1 LEPESS
7 EMQDASNLS
16 QDGPEGSTPLEE
28 PPRPGT
34 NLPLQLTSFVG
45 RERET
50 AQARGLLEETRLLTL
65 SGPGGSGKTRLALA
79 VASELVGSFED
90 GVWLVELAPLS
101 DPDLVPQAV
110 ASVLGVSE
118 TPGTP
123 LLETLGDYL
132 ETRNVLLVL
141 DNCEHL
147 VAACAS
153 LAETLLRRCPDLR
166 VVATSREALGV
177 AGETLFPVPP
187 LSLPDPHHLQAA
199 EGLARYEASQLFV
212 ERARTVSPEFT
223 VTGENAMAIAQVCYR
238 LDGMPLAIELAAA
251 RIRVLSVDQIS
262 TRLDDSFRL
271 LTGGGRS
278 VLARQRTLRATMDW
292 SYGLLTPEEQ
302 TLLGSLSV
310 FAGGFT
316 LGAVEAVYAG
326 ERAEEVLDLLA
337 SLVDKS
343 LVIVEEQDGEAR
355 YRLLETVRQYGREKL
370 QESGEEELF
379 RRRHA
384 EYYLALAE
392 KPEPDLREQGAWLL
406 RLGAEFDNFRAA
418 LRWTLGPEAEA
429 PELGLRLATA
439 LGHRRFWA
447 VYGLGEGL
455 AWLERGLERDKAA
468 SKPLRADALSHAGWI
483 ANVQG
488 NYDKALGLLEDN
500 YVVSKE
506 IGQNQTVAVSLIQLG
521 QFLTMHGSGKERIEA
536 LREETEALLP
546 ELSDP
551 QLIGPLL
558 IFLGLVA
565 LNKDDYPRTTALLE
579 EGLRLFREI
588 GDPYGTAICCGT
600 LGFIALHQ
608 GDVDRADAWFEEAL
622 ISLRELRDRV
632 GILHCL
638 MGAASVSGLR
648 KEDAA
653 RAARLWGAAEAL
665 GEAAS
670 VPLLPAIE
678 SRYDYEGDVAAAG
691 SQLGE
696 NAFAAAW
703 AEGRAM
709 TPEEAVEY
717 ALAKPEQPEELATPD
732 VLPAGLS
739 AREVEV
745 LRLVARGLTNAQIAT
760 ELYISSRTVNAHM
773 GSVYHK
779 IGSSTRAEA
788 ARFAA
793 EHDLL

>member
-1 LEPESS
+1 MRRRGLPK
-7 EMQDASNLS
+7 MQDAPNSS
-16 QDGPEGSTPLEE
+16 QGGPEDSHPN
-28 PPRPGT
+28 

-45 RERET
+45 RGREI
-50 AQARGLLEETRLLTL
+50 AEAGRLLDTNRLLTL
-65 SGPGGSGKTRLALA
+65 TGPGGSGKTRLALA
-79 VASELVGSFED
+79 VASETIDRFED
-90 GVWLVELAPLS
+90 GVWLVELASLS

-110 ASVLGVSE
+110 ASVLGVHE
-118 TPGTP
+118 TPDHP
-123 LLETLGDYL
+123 LIEAIAGHLEPA
-132 ETRNVLLVL
+132 NILLVL

-147 VAACAS
+147 LDACSTLTEA
-153 LAETLLRRCPDLR
+153 LLRSCPNLR
-166 VVATSREALGV
+166 VLATSREVLGV
-177 AGETLFPVPP
+177 AGEALFAVPP
-187 LSLPDPHHLQAA
+187 LSLPDPHRLPAA
-199 EGLARYEASQLFV
+199 DSLLGYEASGLFY
-212 ERARTVSPEFT
+212 ERARTVRSDFDLTEGNSLA
-223 VTGENAMAIAQVCYR
+223 VAQICYR

-251 RIRVLSVDQIS
+251 RVRVLSAEQIS
-262 TRLDDSFRL
+262 VRLDDSFRL
-271 LTGGGRS
+271 LAGSDRTS
-278 VLARQRTLRATMDW
+278 LARQRTLRATMDW
-292 SYGLLTPEEQ
+292 SHELLTEDEQ
-302 TLLGSLSV
+302 ALLRRLSV

-326 ERAEEVLDLLA
+326 ESAEEVLDLLA

-343 LVIVEEQDGEAR
+343 LVIVEERDGEAR
-355 YRLLETVRQYGREKL
+355 YRLLEAVRQYGREKL
-370 QESGEEELF
+370 QESGEEDLL

-392 KPEPDLREQGAWLL
+392 EPELDLREQGAWLR
-406 RLGAEFDNFRAA
+406 RLGAEQDNFRAA
-418 LRWTLGPEAEA
+418 LRWTLGPEAGA
-429 PELGLRLATA
+429 QDPELGLRLAVA

-455 AWLERGLERDKAA
+455 AWLERGLERDEAA
-468 SKPLRADALSHAGWI
+468 SKTLRAEALSHAGWI

-488 NYDKALGLLEDN
+488 NYDKALGLLEEN

-506 IGQNQTVAVSLIQLG
+506 IGQKQTVAVSLIQLG
-521 QFLTMHGSGKERIEA
+521 QFLTMHGSEKERTEA

-558 IFLGLVA
+558 TFLGLVA
-565 LNKDDYPRTTALLE
+565 LTKDDYPRTTALLE
-579 EGLRLFREI
+579 EGLGLFKEM

-600 LGFIALHQ
+600 LGFVALHQ
-608 GDVDRADAWFEEAL
+608 DDVDQADAWFEEAL

-638 MGAASVSGLR
+638 IGAASVNGLR
-648 KEDAA
+648 GAPD
-653 RAARLWGAAEAL
+653 RAARLLGAAEAL
-665 GEAAS
+665 GEAAT

-678 SRYDYEGDVAAAG
+678 ARYKYERDVAAVR

-696 NAFAAAW
+696 KAFEAAW

-709 TPEEAVEY
+709 TPEEAIEY
-717 ALAKPEQPEELATPD
+717 ALAKPEQSEEPEIPD

-745 LRLVARGLTNAQIAT
+745 LKLVAQGMTNAQIAK
-760 ELYISSRTVNAHM
+760 ELFISPRTVNAHM

-779 IGSSTRAEA
+779 IGSNTRAEA
-788 ARFAA
+788 ARFAS
-793 EHDLL
+793 EHGLL